1 MLDPTKNTACH
12 PIRLPSLTQLSLG
25 RPRYRSSQSIFKTR
39 VAVYRL
45 KNGLSYES
53 LRRHDG
59 KRRRA
64 VHEHEQHADHLMGI
78 LYPKEPVARRWDGAL
93 QARLRRA
100 PLEAFLL
107 GRSLVPAPAGA
118 SRDTDNLVRATV
130 LIVEGGL
137 ELYCSHREEGLA
149 FNQRPVVGHVA
160 CLVSLALAQQ
170 ISEQGVWRNVALL
183 SAARLLSPWI
193 GLNAA
198 SVASA
203 SSARQFQKEIV
214 KGVSPLDWR
223 IMNSACEAVSFNG
236 PSALAKASW
245 NVAARLNAE
254 APLAAIGAPLRE
266 SQPG

>member
-1 MLDPTKNTACH
+1 LAN
-12 PIRLPSLTQLSLG
+12 G
-25 RPRYRSSQSIFKTR
+25 TR
-39 VAVYRL
+39 EL
-45 KNGLSYES
+45 
-53 LRRHDG
+53 
-59 KRRRA
+59 
-64 VHEHEQHADHLMGI
+64 LMGI
-78 LYPKEPVARRWDGAL
+78 VYPNKAIARRWDGAL

-100 PLEAFLL
+100 PLEAFLR

-130 LIVEGGL
+130 LIVEAGL
-137 ELYCSHREEGLA
+137 ELYCGHREEGLA
-149 FNQRPVVGHVA
+149 SNQRPVVGHVA
-160 CLVSLALAQQ
+160 CLISLALAQQ

-223 IMNSACEAVSFNG
+223 IMNSACEAVSSNG
-236 PSALAKASW
+236 PSELARASW

-254 APLAAIGAPLRE
+254 VPLAVIAAPLRE

>member
-1 MLDPTKNTACH
+1 
-12 PIRLPSLTQLSLG
+12 
-25 RPRYRSSQSIFKTR
+25 
-39 VAVYRL
+39 
-45 KNGLSYES
+45 
-53 LRRHDG
+53 
-59 KRRRA
+59 
-64 VHEHEQHADHLMGI
+64 MGI
-78 LYPKEPVARRWDGAL
+78 VYPKEAIARRWDGAL
-93 QARLRRA
+93 QARLLRA
-100 PLEAFLL
+100 PLEAFLR
-107 GRSLVPAPAGA
+107 GRSLVPAPAGT
-118 SRDTDNLVRATV
+118 SRDTDNLVRASV
-130 LIVEGGL
+130 LIVEAGI

-170 ISEQGVWRNVALL
+170 ISEQGTWRNVALL

-203 SSARQFQKEIV
+203 AATRQFQREIV

-223 IMNSACEAVSFNG
+223 IMNSAREAVSSNG
-236 PSALAKASW
+236 ASELARASW

-254 APLAAIGAPLRE
+254 APLAAIAAPLRE